1 MRQHLDV
8 LGWLHILWGL
18 FAILAGASLGV
29 LALGTYL
36 ALDNA
41 GSVGRPELA
50 AIWVYLICGGALVA
64 FGAAMVLVG
73 RAIHRR
79 RPVGRFAALFLSIPN
94 LVIVPFGTALGIY
107 ALWALLNDDARRE
120 FGRRPRG
127 SGASGVP
134 QESV

>member
-8 LGWLHILWGL
+8 LGWLHIIWGI
-18 FAILAGASLGV
+18 FAALAGASLGV
-29 LALGTYL
+29 LAIGTYL

-41 GSVGRPELA
+41 GSVGRSELA
-50 AIWVYLICGGALVA
+50 AIWVYVICGGALIV
-64 FGAAMVLVG
+64 FGGVMALVG

-79 RPVGRFAALFLSIPN
+79 QQAGRLAALLLSIPN

-127 SGASGVP
+127 TGAPGVP

>member
-1 MRQHLDV
+1 M
-8 LGWLHILWGL
+8 
-18 FAILAGASLGV
+18 A
-29 LALGTYL
+29 
-36 ALDNA
+36 
-41 GSVGRPELA
+41 
-50 AIWVYLICGGALVA
+50 
-64 FGAAMVLVG
+64 LVG

-79 RPVGRFAALFLSIPN
+79 QQAGRLAALLLSIPN

-127 SGASGVP
+127 TGAPGVP